1 MALAERLIPP
11 CLWGIPRNFLD
22 GAVMKLTKEQK
33 QELIDKLTSP
43 WGRVSLLCD
52 GHKVDLVVKLCK
64 GMRYRVAT
72 YVDGRW
78 EGKWVSGK
86 EAYPEQKFLNKQ
98 VRPACP
104 KKDKAAMEKAVG
116 KRYFKKM
123 CAEEPYWTKTITLY
137 DISWASGR
145 TAINH
150 LCKVCDSIQIAPE
163 EATA

>member
-1 MALAERLIPP
+1 MALAGPLTRHWP
-11 CLWGIPRNFLD
+11 WAIPRNFLD

-52 GHKVDLVVKLCK
+52 GHKVDLVVKRSK
-64 GMRYRVAT
+64 GMRYRVTT

-86 EAYPEQKFLNKQ
+86 EAHPEQKFLNKQ

-104 KKDKAAMEKAVG
+104 KKDKVAMEKAVG

-123 CAEEPYWTKTITLY
+123 CKEEPYWTKTITLY
-137 DISWASGR
+137 DITWASGR
-145 TAINH
+145 SAINH

-163 EATA
+163 ETTV

>member
-1 MALAERLIPP
+1 M
-11 CLWGIPRNFLD
+11 D
-22 GAVMKLTKEQK
+22 QKTTMKLTKEQK
-33 QELIDKLTSP
+33 QELINKLSIP

-78 EGKWVSGK
+78 EGKWMLGS
-86 EAYPEQKFLNKQ
+86 ETYPEQKFLNKQ
-98 VRPACP
+98 VRPACK
-104 KKDKAAMEKAVG
+104 KKDKEAMEKAVG

-123 CAEEPYWTKTITLY
+123 CAEEPYWTKTITVY

-145 TAINH
+145 SAINH